1 MSEAKQ
7 QRAGWSNAPLLGPST
22 LCESH
27 ALRSALF
34 LTAGACVKTD
44 LPACGDALRPLV
56 VWTEHGEA
64 HNAQWRSE
72 RGAQPP
78 ARVVLADDTLTA
90 DAAYRL
96 ANAGTAML
104 WRGDFHNARQL
115 LQALARRIDRP
126 PQRQQRQ
133 QRRRGGLAP
142 GPAAGDPA
150 YFHLHRQ
157 AQAQRARVLSSV
169 LIGLAPDFTIP
180 LRRAP
185 DWRDACAAAWG
196 APSADAPSS
205 VVSLRELQGVA
216 SAYGWHNKGVLVPA
230 LGHRIHPHYG
240 VYSPLRGEYVQLV
253 DEAPLPDACRASDG
267 LAFDIGTG
275 SGVLAALLV
284 RRGVARV
291 VATDLEPRA
300 LACAAENL
308 QRLGLAERVS
318 LQAADLFP
326 EGRAALIV
334 CNPPWIPARPG
345 APIERAVYDEG
356 GRMLAGFVA
365 GLAQHL
371 LPGGEGWLVLSDLAE
386 HLGLRTRS
394 ALMAMFAGAG
404 LQVVGRLDTRP
415 HHAKVGDT
423 ADALHAARAAEVTSL
438 WRLMAA

>member
-1 MSEAKQ
+1 
-7 QRAGWSNAPLLGPST
+7 
-22 LCESH
+22 
-27 ALRSALF
+27 
-34 LTAGACVKTD
+34 
-44 LPACGDALRPLV
+44 
-56 VWTEHGEA
+56 
-64 HNAQWRSE
+64 
-72 RGAQPP
+72 
-78 ARVVLADDTLTA
+78 
-90 DAAYRL
+90 
-96 ANAGTAML
+96 
-104 WRGDFHNARQL
+104 L

-126 PQRQQRQ
+126 SQRQQRQ
-133 QRRRGGLAP
+133 QRRLGSPAP
-142 GPAAGDPA
+142 GPTAGDPA
-150 YFHLHRQ
+150 AFHRHRQ

-185 DWRDACAAAWG
+185 DWRDACSAAWG
-196 APSADAPSS
+196 APEADASSS

-216 SAYGWHNKGVLVPA
+216 SAHGWRSKGVLVPA
-230 LGHRIHPHYG
+230 IGERIHPHYG

-253 DEAPLPDACRASDG
+253 DQAPLPDACRAADG
-267 LAFDIGTG
+267 VTFDIGTG

-284 RRGVARV
+284 RRGVTRV

-300 LACAAENL
+300 LACAADNL
-308 QRLGLAERVS
+308 QRLGLADRVS

-326 EGRAALIV
+326 GGRAALIV

-394 ALMAMFAGAG
+394 ALLAMFADAG
-404 LQVVGRLDTRP
+404 LKVVGRLDTRP

-423 ADALHAARAAEVTSL
+423 EDALHAARAAEVTSL
-438 WRLMAA
+438 WRLVVAAAI